1 MSWRYILGVMRIY
14 DHLVSEHTYRFKKSL
29 QDEAKETEESG
40 DKNRAKEKVTVTQE
54 LESPKN
60 VIQDFV

>member
-40 DKNRAKEKVTVTQE
+40 DKNRAKEKVTVT
-54 LESPKN
+54 
-60 VIQDFV
+60 